1 MAPAADKAATKE
13 GHSDK
18 VACLLF
24 IATLETEQGPIVLKA
39 QSKPISLSKLITL
52 YAIRLELFVPFLYCP
67 VATAPEPAELD
78 WLEPSRGHFGGQEVV
93 VIKGSKMTSRKTK
106 RCS

>member
-1 MAPAADKAATKE
+1 
-13 GHSDK
+13 

-52 YAIRLELFVPFLYCP
+52 LYAIRLHLSVPFLYYP

-93 VIKGSKMTSRKTK
+93 VIKGSKMTSRKCSIFNHK
-106 RCS
+106 R

>member
-1 MAPAADKAATKE
+1 MRKLIGVNKCVLIRFEDLRIRREKRKEGRKLAPAADKAATKE

-52 YAIRLELFVPFLYCP
+52 YAIILELILLFLY
-67 VATAPEPAELD
+67 L
-78 WLEPSRGHFGGQEVV
+78 
-93 VIKGSKMTSRKTK
+93 
-106 RCS
+106 CSYSPRTC